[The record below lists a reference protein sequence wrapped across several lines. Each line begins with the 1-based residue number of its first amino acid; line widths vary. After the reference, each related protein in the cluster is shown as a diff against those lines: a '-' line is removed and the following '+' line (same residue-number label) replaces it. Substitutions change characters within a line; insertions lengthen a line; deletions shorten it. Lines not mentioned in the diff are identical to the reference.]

1 MPPRYAYWTIL
12 IDGTATAFRA
22 REKDELLPTLH
33 QLKRTNQ
40 DVVFKWF
47 SRGQLWESPEEAQ
60 AALRAPKPVFEKRGA
75 SWRPGGKHVDPRE
88 RFKKKSGARSH
99 KFDSSG
105 PKRSDD
111 SRPARESRPGEFRPS
126 GPPRGDRPWGRRPPS
141 GAPARERRPW
151 SGKPPMRR

>member
-22 REKDELLPTLH
+22 REKDELLPTFN

-47 SRGQLWESPEEAQ
+47 SRGQLWESPEESQ

-75 SWRPGGKHVDPRE
+75 GWRPGGKHVDPRE

-105 PKRSDD
+105 PKPPSD
-111 SRPARESRPGEFRPS
+111 SRPSS
-126 GPPRGDRPWGRRPPS
+126 PPRGDRPWGGRPPS
-141 GAPARERRPW
+141 GAPPSGAPPRGRRPW
-151 SGKPPMRR
+151 SGKPPKRR

>member
-22 REKDELLPTLH
+22 REKDELLPTFN

-47 SRGQLWESPEEAQ
+47 SRGQLW
-60 AALRAPKPVFEKRGA
+60 PKPVFEKRGA
-75 SWRPGGKHVDPRE
+75 GWRPGGKHVDPRE

-105 PKRSDD
+105 PKPPSD
-111 SRPARESRPGEFRPS
+111 SRPSS
-126 GPPRGDRPWGRRPPS
+126 PPRGDRPWGGRPPS
-141 GAPARERRPW
+141 GAPPSGAPPRGRRPW
-151 SGKPPMRR
+151 SGKPPKRR